1 MLKLIIPPPVYM
13 LIFAGLMFLLAK
25 YIPVTTLL
33 VAPANKIAYL
43 FAGLALIID
52 LSALGLFFLSK
63 TTPNP
68 IKPENA
74 NTIVT
79 KGMYRFSRNPMYLG
93 LFFWLLAWALHLSV
107 LSPFLL
113 LPVFIFVLTVQQ
125 IIPEEE
131 ILEEKFGESYLD
143 YKQRVRRWI

>member
-1 MLKLIIPPPVYM
+1 MLKNKIPPPIYM
-13 LIFAGLMFLLAK
+13 VAFGGLMFLLAEH
-25 YIPVTTLL
+25 YPIMTLL
-33 VAPANKIAYL
+33 DAPMNKIAYA
-43 FAGLALIID
+43 FAGIALLLD
-52 LSALGLFFLSK
+52 LSALALFFLSK

-74 NTIVT
+74 NIIVT

-93 LFFWLLAWALHLSV
+93 LLFWLIAWSIHLSV

-113 LPVFIFVLTVQQ
+113 LPVFIWVLTVQQ
-125 IIPEEE
+125 ILPEEE
-131 ILEEKFGESYLD
+131 ILEKKFGDSYIS